1 MRLVIL
7 AVLFLAAC
15 HDNQL
20 EQIINVNNQVNT
32 HPYKV
37 GVYDCR
43 MYVRDKHD
51 ALLRE
56 GISENDMT
64 VLYRLTHDLQSHVV
78 LRIISGGDYYI
89 LDNREPMLRKLG
101 I

>member
-43 MYVRDKHD
+43 MYVHDKHD

-56 GISENDMT
+56 GISERDMK
-64 VLYRLTHDLQSHVV
+64 VLYGLTYDLQPHVV
-78 LRIISGGDYYI
+78 LRVVSGGMYYI
-89 LDNREPMLRKLG
+89 LDNREPTIRRVG
-101 I
+101 S